1 MRQSSTAM
9 LLWPSGNVFNL
20 TTKGCRFTS
29 LALFVV
35 FFSLSDF
42 LCSGFI
48 ISRVRIGVLAR

>member
-42 LCSGFI
+42 LSLIFF
-48 ISRVRIGVLAR
+48 VLIT